1 MAILKGINGGNFSG
15 SVGKVTFRKGLKGEV
30 IASQKAEN
38 VANPKTTPQQ
48 EQRMLMKT
56 VITAYSALKNV
67 CSNSFEGVQQ
77 GQKSQ
82 SEFIRRNLKLLR
94 TDIDTHAFTKYNVG
108 GVAPNQY
115 LISKGNI
122 NGVQCIFEDSKFKL
136 ANNGIS
142 LSLNANNN
150 WGFFKKLYNLKGGE
164 SLLIVSIY
172 SNNDDLKTW
181 DVTEQED
188 LICDMSK
195 YIFAENISD
204 EEKIIT
210 DSYTI
215 NDNLFASKNIGLASF
230 SSSPA
235 DSSIRITTDNP
246 NAHLWMI
253 GIVVSR
259 KVGNKWQHSTS
270 YMVKAGSVIPA
281 PYKYDNVL
289 QSYSPSGTK
298 YLNNATI

>member
-15 SVGKVTFRKGLKGEV
+15 SVGKITFRKGFKGEV
-30 IASQKAEN
+30 IASQKAES

-48 EQRMLMKT
+48 VQRMLMKT

-82 SEFIRRNLKLLR
+82 SEFIKRNLELLR
-94 TDIDTHAFTKYNVG
+94 TDIDTHAFTKYNTG

-115 LISKGNI
+115 LISKGNV
-122 NGVQCIFEDSKFKL
+122 NGVRIIFEDSKFKL
-136 ANNGIS
+136 ANGDVS
-142 LSLNANNN
+142 LSLKTNNN
-150 WGFFKKLYNLKGGE
+150 WGFFKNLYNLKGGDT
-164 SLLIVSIY
+164 LLIVSIY
-172 SNNDDLKTW
+172 SNNDDLQTW
-181 DVTEQED
+181 DVTEQEN
-188 LICDMSK
+188 LICDASK

-215 NDNLFASKNIGLASF
+215 NDNLFASKNISIASF
-230 SSSPA
+230 SSSPS
-235 DSSIRITTDNP
+235 DSSIQITTNNP

-270 YMVKAGSVIPA
+270 YMVKAGRVIPA

-289 QSYSPSGTK
+289 QSYRPSGAK